1 MALDFEY
8 CVWMAA
14 PERMPGASG
23 NIRSRCGRLENI
35 YNIPHIMLNRRGSNA
50 GGVARL
56 VVAATRVYPRWIKV
70 YFAPCLSAWVLH
82 ILSLYSQLTSR
93 RGERATQIART
104 WGANSLYMKR
114 PNRVNVKHGQF
125 YFFGWVLPP
134 TDTKPHITR
143 AWNKTR
149 KNEQHFTYYFS
160 ATVYKNI
167 FFLSSFGYGLRLR
180 RGWMGLVG
188 RIENINICCIYHMW
202 ATGRLC
208 VCA

>member
-1 MALDFEY
+1 MLGWLTLFYCVCFLMALDFEY

-56 VVAATRVYPRWIKV
+56 VVAATRVYRRWIKV

-104 WGANSLYMKR
+104 WGANSLYEATEPCKC
-114 PNRVNVKHGQF
+114 K
-125 YFFGWVLPP
+125 
-134 TDTKPHITR
+134 TR
-143 AWNKTR
+143 A
-149 KNEQHFTYYFS
+149 
-160 ATVYKNI
+160 I
-167 FFLSSFGYGLRLR
+167 LFFLGGSCLQRTPNH
-180 RGWMGLVG
+180 
-188 RIENINICCIYHMW
+188 I
-202 ATGRLC
+202 
-208 VCA
+208 